1 MATLS
6 RSIRRGLPRVEG
18 GEPWPPAGQAPARI
32 VTEEAAEAVDVSV
45 SVSGAAAAAA
55 EPVAAAP
62 SAIGPMAAA
71 PSAPAAVQET
81 APAAVSAPVPA
92 VSPGAA
98 EARQLRRG
106 LPRVPGGEPWPP
118 AGEAPVSVA
127 ALSGAPA
134 AGATAASA
142 VDAAA
147 DAAEKAAVPAAA
159 VTSAAPAAAPATLTM
174 GTTSLRRGLPRVPGG
189 EPWPP
194 AGLAPAAAAPAV
206 QAGPQ
211 HVADAAPAPA
221 PSVVKA
227 DVGAEPSA
235 SSAPAAAAASPVA
248 QPVAPAPAAQPVAP
262 APAARPVVAAPAS
275 AAQPVVAAPVA
286 QPAAVEKPVK
296 PKAEA
301 RLYGSRTLGQWIK
314 LVVLFAVGGVAAAA
328 ILVLAARG
336 VTTLPG
342 VPEFLERYPG
352 AYDLP
357 DTVEPGFPWW
367 AQWAHFLNIFLMV
380 LIIRSGYQ
388 VRTQQK
394 PPAFWTPKRGGK
406 KISINLWLHQ
416 TLDILWLANGLI
428 FVVLLFA
435 SGRWMRIVPSSWEA
449 FPNALSAL
457 LQYMTLDWPVES
469 GWVNYN
475 SLQQIMYFVVV
486 FIAAPVAAI
495 TGVRMSEFWP
505 KNAKT
510 LNKVYPLEVA
520 RAVHFPTMLF
530 FVLFILIH
538 VFLVFATG
546 ALRNLNHMFGGTDVV
561 NWVGFWLFAAAI
573 AITAAGWYA
582 ARPLV
587 LAPIAKLFG
596 QVSSR

>member
-18 GEPWPPAGQAPARI
+18 GEPWPPAGQAPASI
-32 VTEEAAEAVDVSV
+32 AAAETAETAEAADLSA
-45 SVSGAAAAAA
+45 SVSGVESAA
-55 EPVAAAP
+55 
-62 SAIGPMAAA
+62 AAA

-81 APAAVSAPVPA
+81 AQRAALSAPVPA
-92 VSPGAA
+92 VNPGAA
-98 EARQLRRG
+98 VARQLRRG

-118 AGEAPVSVA
+118 AGEAPVAVA

-134 AGATAASA
+134 PGAATASA
-142 VDAAA
+142 ADAAA
-147 DAAEKAAVPAAA
+147 DTAVAGAAEEAAVPA
-159 VTSAAPAAAPATLTM
+159 TEAPAAAPADTPATRTT
-174 GTTSLRRGLPRVPGG
+174 GTTSLRRGLPRSPGG

-194 AGLAPAAAAPAV
+194 AGLAPAAAAAPAV
-206 QAGPQ
+206 QAGFQ
-211 HVADAAPAPA
+211 HIADAEM
-221 PSVVKA
+221 
-227 DVGAEPSA
+227 EPSA
-235 SSAPAAAAASPVA
+235 SSAPAATT
-248 QPVAPAPAAQPVAP
+248 APAPSAPAAQPAAVVP
-262 APAARPVVAAPAS
+262 APAAPVARPAAPAPE
-275 AAQPVVAAPVA
+275 AQPAAPALEA
-286 QPAAVEKPVK
+286 QPAAAPAARPAAVEKPVK

-394 PPAFWTPKRGGK
+394 PPAYWTPKRGGK

-416 TLDILWLANGLI
+416 SLDILWLANGLI

-449 FPNALSAL
+449 VPNALSAL
-457 LQYMTLDWPVES
+457 LQYMTLDWPVET

-495 TGVRMSEFWP
+495 TGARMSEFWP

-510 LNKVYPLEVA
+510 LNKIYPVEVA

-561 NWVGFWLFAAAI
+561 NWAGFWLFAAAI

>member
-1 MATLS
+1 MATQS

-18 GEPWPPAGQAPARI
+18 GDPWPPAGEAPARI
-32 VTEEAAEAVDVSV
+32 VTAGTAAAPASD
-45 SVSGAAAAAA
+45 SGAGPVTAGPAAAAPPAPAAAAAA
-55 EPVAAAP
+55 L
-62 SAIGPMAAA
+62 
-71 PSAPAAVQET
+71 ET
-81 APAAVSAPVPA
+81 APGATAVSAPVPA
-92 VSPGAA
+92 VSSGAA
-98 EARQLRRG
+98 VPRQLRRG
-106 LPRVPGGEPWPP
+106 LPRLPGGEPWPP
-118 AGEAPVSVA
+118 AGEVPVSVA

-134 AGATAASA
+134 AGAPAAAAVTAA
-142 VDAAA
+142 AAG
-147 DAAEKAAVPAAA
+147 AAEKAVPAAA
-159 VTSAAPAAAPATLTM
+159 STAVAPATAPVPLAM

-194 AGLAPAAAAPAV
+194 AGLAPSPAAAPAV
-206 QAGPQ
+206 QAEPELIAPA
-211 HVADAAPAPA
+211 HPSAPAASVVETVAEAEPPAVASAPAVPAAPPAAPAPA
-221 PSVVKA
+221 P
-227 DVGAEPSA
+227 
-235 SSAPAAAAASPVA
+235 
-248 QPVAPAPAAQPVAP
+248 
-262 APAARPVVAAPAS
+262 
-275 AAQPVVAAPVA
+275 
-286 QPAAVEKPVK
+286 AAVTEKPVR
-296 PKAEA
+296 PKAEP

-314 LVVLFAVGGVAAAA
+314 LVVLLAVGAVAAAA

-342 VPEFLERYPG
+342 VSEFLEKYPG

-357 DTVEPGFPWW
+357 DTAEPGFPWW
-367 AQWAHFLNIFLMV
+367 AQWAHFFNIFLMV

-388 VRTQQK
+388 VRTEQK

-416 TLDILWLANGLI
+416 SLDILWLANGLI

-435 SGRWMRIVPSSWEA
+435 SGRWMRIVPTSWEA
-449 FPNALSAL
+449 FPNTLSAL
-457 LQYMTLDWPVES
+457 LQYMTLDWPVET

-475 SLQQIMYFVVV
+475 SLQQLMYFLVV
-486 FIAAPVAAI
+486 FIAAPLAAI

-505 KNAKT
+505 KDAKA
-510 LNKVYPLEVA
+510 LNKIYPVEVA
-520 RAVHFPTMLF
+520 RAIHFPTMLF

-573 AITAAGWYA
+573 AVTAAGWYA

>member
-1 MATLS
+1 MASLS

-18 GEPWPPAGQAPARI
+18 GDPWPPEGQAPARV
-32 VTEEAAEAVDVSV
+32 VTAGTAARSASDSAVKLV
-45 SVSGAAAAAA
+45 AP
-55 EPVAAAP
+55 EPA
-62 SAIGPMAAA
+62 AAA
-71 PSAPAAVQET
+71 PSAPAAAQET
-81 APAAVSAPVPA
+81 APGPTAVSAPVPA
-92 VSPGAA
+92 VNPGLAG
-98 EARQLRRG
+98 ARQLRRG
-106 LPRVPGGEPWPP
+106 LPRVSGGESWPP
-118 AGEAPVSVA
+118 AGEISVSVA

-134 AGATAASA
+134 AGATRTPAA
-142 VDAAA
+142 VAAA
-147 DAAEKAAVPAAA
+147 QAEPAATLPAAA
-159 VTSAAPAAAPATLTM
+159 PPAAPAPATLTM
-174 GTTSLRRGLPRVPGG
+174 GTTSLRRGLPRVPDG

-194 AGLAPAAAAPAV
+194 AGLAPAVAAAPAV
-206 QAGPQ
+206 QPAPE
-211 HVADAAPAPA
+211 HITPAPA
-221 PSVVKA
+221 PETGVAETASVVET
-227 DVGAEPSA
+227 VAEEEP
-235 SSAPAAAAASPVA
+235 PAAPRPPVL
-248 QPVAPAPAAQPVAP
+248 P
-262 APAARPVVAAPAS
+262 AAPAT
-275 AAQPVVAAPVA
+275 AAQSVAA
-286 QPAAVEKPVK
+286 EKPVR

-301 RLYGSRTLGQWIK
+301 RLYGSRTLGQWIRRI
-314 LVVLFAVGGVAAAA
+314 LLLAVGAVAAAA

-342 VPEFLERYPG
+342 VPAFLERYPG
-352 AYDLP
+352 EYHLP
-357 DTVEPGFPWW
+357 ATAEPGFPWW
-367 AQWAHFLNIFLMV
+367 AQWTHFLNLFLMV

-416 TLDILWLANGLI
+416 SLDVLWLANGLI

-435 SGRWMRIVPSSWEA
+435 SGHWMRIVPTSWEV

-457 LQYMTLDWPVES
+457 LQYMTLDWPVEN

-475 SLQQIMYFVVV
+475 SLQQLMYFIVV
-486 FIAAPVAAI
+486 FIAAPLAAL

-510 LNKVYPLEVA
+510 LSKIYPVEVA

-538 VFLVFATG
+538 VFLVFSTG

-573 AITAAGWYA
+573 AVTVAGWYA
-582 ARPLV
+582 ARPIL
-587 LAPIAKLFG
+587 LAPVAKLFG

>member
-1 MATLS
+1 M
-6 RSIRRGLPRVEG
+6 P
-18 GEPWPPAGQAPARI
+18 
-32 VTEEAAEAVDVSV
+32 
-45 SVSGAAAAAA
+45 AAAA
-55 EPVAAAP
+55 P
-62 SAIGPMAAA
+62 
-71 PSAPAAVQET
+71 
-81 APAAVSAPVPA
+81 
-92 VSPGAA
+92 
-98 EARQLRRG
+98 
-106 LPRVPGGEPWPP
+106 
-118 AGEAPVSVA
+118 
-127 ALSGAPA
+127 
-134 AGATAASA
+134 
-142 VDAAA
+142 
-147 DAAEKAAVPAAA
+147 
-159 VTSAAPAAAPATLTM
+159 SAAPAAAPGTRTT

-189 EPWPP
+189 EPWPA
-194 AGLAPAAAAPAV
+194 AGLAPAAAGAPAV

-211 HVADAAPAPA
+211 QIADAGPAPAASAVEADAEAEPAAASAPGATTAPAPA
-221 PSVVKA
+221 AQPAVA
-227 DVGAEPSA
+227 
-235 SSAPAAAAASPVA
+235 APASEAQSAVAAPAPVA
-248 QPVAPAPAAQPVAP
+248 QPVAPPPAAAVVP
-262 APAARPVVAAPAS
+262 APAA
-275 AAQPVVAAPVA
+275 
-286 QPAAVEKPVK
+286 AAVEKPVK

-301 RLYGSRTLGQWIK
+301 RTYGSRTLGQRIK

-357 DTVEPGFPWW
+357 DAVEPGFPWW

-394 PPAFWTPKRGGK
+394 PPAYWTPKRGGK

-416 TLDILWLANGLI
+416 SLDILWLANGLI

-449 FPNALSAL
+449 VPNALSAL
-457 LQYMTLDWPVES
+457 LQYMTLDWPVET

-486 FIAAPVAAI
+486 FIAAPLAAI
-495 TGVRMSEFWP
+495 TGARMSEFWP

-510 LNKVYPLEVA
+510 LNKVYPVEVA
-520 RAVHFPTMLF
+520 RAIHFPTMLF

-587 LAPIAKLFG
+587 LAPIAKRFG

>member
-1 MATLS
+1 MVATLS

-18 GEPWPPAGQAPARI
+18 GDPWPPAGQGPAHIVTAGTAVPPASASGAGSVTAAPA
-32 VTEEAAEAVDVSV
+32 
-45 SVSGAAAAAA
+45 
-55 EPVAAAP
+55 
-62 SAIGPMAAA
+62 AAA
-71 PSAPAAVQET
+71 PSAPAAAAPAVAQET
-81 APAAVSAPVPA
+81 ALDATSSAPAPAPNVPA
-92 VSPGAA
+92 VNAGARA
-98 EARQLRRG
+98 ALQLRRG

-118 AGEAPVSVA
+118 AGEASVSVA
-127 ALSGAPA
+127 APSRAPA
-134 AGATAASA
+134 AEPTPTP
-142 VDAAA
+142 AAA
-147 DAAEKAAVPAAA
+147 AAAQAVPAAA
-159 VTSAAPAAAPATLTM
+159 PAAAAPATAPAPAAATLTV
-174 GTTSLRRGLPRVPGG
+174 GTTPLRRGLPRVPAG

-194 AGLAPAAAAPAV
+194 AGLAPAVAAAPAV
-206 QAGPQ
+206 QAEPEPI
-211 HVADAAPAPA
+211 APAPA
-221 PSVVKA
+221 PAASVVETVA
-227 DVGAEPSA
+227 EPEPSA
-235 SSAPAAAAASPVA
+235 AASAPAVTA
-248 QPVAPAPAAQPVAP
+248 AP
-262 APAARPVVAAPAS
+262 APAARSAPA
-275 AAQPVVAAPVA
+275 
-286 QPAAVEKPVK
+286 EKPVK

-301 RLYGSRTLGQWIK
+301 RLYGSHTLGQWIK
-314 LVVLFAVGGVAAAA
+314 RVALLALGAIAAAA

-352 AYDLP
+352 EYHLP
-357 DTVEPGFPWW
+357 ETAEPGFPWW
-367 AQWAHFLNIFLMV
+367 AQWTHFLNIFLMA

-416 TLDILWLANGLI
+416 SLDILWLVNGLI

-435 SGRWMRIVPSSWEA
+435 SGHWMRIVPTSWEV

-457 LQYMTLDWPVES
+457 LQYMTLDWPVEN

-475 SLQQIMYFVVV
+475 SLQQIMYFLVV
-486 FIAAPVAAI
+486 FLAAPLAAI

-510 LNKVYPLEVA
+510 LNKIYPVEAA

-538 VFLVFATG
+538 VFLVFSTG

-561 NWVGFWLFAAAI
+561 NWVGFWLFTAAI
-573 AITAAGWYA
+573 AITVAGWYA
-582 ARPLV
+582 ARPIL